1 MHTQITPAARPAQ
14 AFETYTVK
22 FETRNRRRA
31 CSASASVEVVAASER
46 DAETTAARFL
56 RLSGENI
63 ANFYPPVARLAG
75 REAA

>member
-31 CSASASVEVVAASER
+31 FSASVEVVAASER

>member
-14 AFETYTVK
+14 AIETYTVK

-31 CSASASVEVVAASER
+31 CSASVEVVAASER